1 MHWTPRSVTAVVLSA
16 VLLLA
21 ATLALIVSDGP
32 EGRIVL
38 SAGGADGNYVALA
51 RSYAGD
57 LKRNGVTLRV
67 REDLTG
73 PDLLKALQDPKS
85 GVDAGMLKGGY
96 LGSLTGRT
104 ADAREHEEHEKDM
117 AGTRSLGRVMLEPIW
132 VFTRGDLPIVTLRD
146 LVGKRILTG
155 LSRSGARRVAL
166 QLLRA
171 NGVTRANATLLD
183 QELGDDASGLERGT
197 VDAAILILPPESD
210 RIQRLLRVPN
220 IRLMDSSPEAAA
232 YTSRFPALS
241 AVVMHRAAVEF
252 VPQIPS
258 ADITLLATS
267 TALIVRR
274 DLHPSLVALLT
285 HAVIHNPKSSFDK
298 TGDPILF
305 HKPGQF
311 PSADDPEF
319 ELATEA
325 RAQYKSGD
333 LPILLR
339 ALAPS
344 IQRAGLPFALTAF
357 IGTYGVP
364 LVLALIPALT
374 ILLPMLRFAPS
385 LYRWSIRQRLLRW
398 YGSLRALERRLDYGP
413 AGSDGLALMAEID
426 RIDAGVRAIKVPL
439 EFSDQHYELRTH
451 IELVRRRLR
460 LLAAPPT
467 VTG

>member
-1 MHWTPRSVTAVVLSA
+1 L
-16 VLLLA
+16 
-21 ATLALIVSDGP
+21 
-32 EGRIVL
+32 VL

-51 RSYAGD
+51 RSYAAD
-57 LKRNGVTLRV
+57 LKRNGVVLSI

-73 PDLLKALQDPKS
+73 PDLLKALQDPRS
-85 GVDAGMLKGGY
+85 GIDAGMLKGGY
-96 LGSLTGRT
+96 LGSLTGRI
-104 ADAREHEEHEKDM
+104 ADKREHEEHEKDL
-117 AGTRSLGRVMLEPIW
+117 AGTRSIGRVMLEPVW
-132 VFTRGDLPIVTLRD
+132 VFTRGDLPIASLRD
-146 LVGKRILTG
+146 LAGKRILTG
-155 LSRSGARRVAL
+155 LGRSGARRVAL

-171 NGVTRANATLLD
+171 NGVTRDNATLLET
-183 QELGDDASGLERGT
+183 ELSDDARALQRGEA
-197 VDAAILILPPESD
+197 DAAILILPPESD
-210 RIQRLLRVPN
+210 RIQRLLRVPD
-220 IRLMDSSPEAAA
+220 IRLMDFSLEAAA

-241 AVVMHRAAVEF
+241 AVIMHRAAVEF
-252 VPQIPS
+252 APPVPS
-258 ADITLLATS
+258 ADITLLSTS

-274 DLHPSLVALLT
+274 DLHPSLVALLA

-319 ELATEA
+319 EIAAEA
-325 RAQYKSGD
+325 RAQYKSGE

-344 IQRAGLPFALTAF
+344 IQKAGLPFALTAF
-357 IGTYGVP
+357 VGTYGVP

-374 ILLPMLRFAPS
+374 ILLPLLRFAPS

-398 YGSLRALERRLDYGP
+398 YGALRVLERRLDYGP
-413 AGSDGLALMAEID
+413 AGRDSLALMAEID

-439 EFSDQHYELRTH
+439 EFSDQHYELRSH

-460 LLAAPPT
+460 LLSAPP